1 MRELRLLLVKDAQ
14 LQLLFLTKAAH
25 ELRKAQRQMIVLGQ
39 YDPRRRLSSFLME
52 FLSRNEYY
60 DPDTSIV
67 SLPMSRRH
75 IADYLALTQ
84 ESVSRALA
92 KMEADGLIRR
102 LTPRIIRLEDLRP
115 ERPGRALN
123 AAGCLL
129 LTVAEVGDPD
139 SHPQR
144 AMNPIT
150 SALAMSMTKPHTK
163 GTTTNARGAAPYS
176 RVTALMLAIAV
187 AVEPRAMPPNPA
199 HITAA
204 S

>member
-102 LTPRIIRLEDLRP
+102 LTPRIIRLEDLRAVVD
-115 ERPGRALN
+115 EAADFRCELRRVGVRAVDEQI
-123 AAGCLL
+123 ADRRAHG
-129 LTVAEVGDPD
+129 VDVVGGQ
-139 SHPQR
+139 QR
-144 AMNPIT
+144 
-150 SALAMSMTKPHTK
+150 
-163 GTTTNARGAAPYS
+163 
-176 RVTALMLAIAV
+176 
-187 AVEPRAMPPNPA
+187 
-199 HITAA
+199 
-204 S
+204 

>member
-75 IADYLALTQ
+75 IADYLALTP

-102 LTPRIIRLEDLRP
+102 LTPRIIRLEDLR
-115 ERPGRALN
+115 ALN
-123 AAGCLL
+123 DLAA
-129 LTVAEVGDPD
+129 
-139 SHPQR
+139 H
-144 AMNPIT
+144 
-150 SALAMSMTKPHTK
+150 
-163 GTTTNARGAAPYS
+163 
-176 RVTALMLAIAV
+176 
-187 AVEPRAMPPNPA
+187 
-199 HITAA
+199 
-204 S
+204 